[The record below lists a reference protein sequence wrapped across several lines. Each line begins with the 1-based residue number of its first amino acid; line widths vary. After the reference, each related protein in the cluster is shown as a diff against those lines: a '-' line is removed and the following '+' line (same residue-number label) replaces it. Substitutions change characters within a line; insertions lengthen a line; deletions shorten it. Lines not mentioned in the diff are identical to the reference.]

1 MLYTKY
7 GLHSYF
13 SSLAKKKK
21 KGQIKDDAKNKIPD
35 IQYALIQQM
44 NW

>member
-21 KGQIKDDAKNKIPD
+21 EKGQIQNDAKNKIPD

-44 NW
+44 N